1 MKVYEDLLRFE
12 ISEDLWKFIKAF
24 EVSSIDILKF
34 WVTFISKMVIWRIVR
49 KNWVVLD
56 ATTIFVHLVEKFFK
70 ALFAKKIDFSKE
82 TMKK

>member
-34 WVTFISKMVIWRIVR
+34 WVTFISKMVILRIAR
-49 KNWVVLD
+49 KNWIVLD
-56 ATTIFVHLVEKFFK
+56 ATTIFVHLLENFLK